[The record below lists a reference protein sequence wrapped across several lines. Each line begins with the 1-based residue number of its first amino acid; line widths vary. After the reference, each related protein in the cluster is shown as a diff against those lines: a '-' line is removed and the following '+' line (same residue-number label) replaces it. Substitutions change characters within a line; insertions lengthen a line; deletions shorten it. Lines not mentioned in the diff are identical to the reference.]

1 MILIV
6 PFIIAVLYPLLLDQI
21 YTGRH
26 LFGSSY
32 IGKQFVFLLGFIP
45 YIIYW
50 KATRKRQVSI
60 CRIPQAFSTITFHK
74 HAD

>member
-6 PFIIAVLYPLLLDQI
+6 PFIIAVLYPLLPDQI

-32 IGKQFVFLLGFIP
+32 MGKQFVFLLGFIP
-45 YIIYW
+45 YIIYG
-50 KATRKRQVSI
+50 KQPGRAVEAGVHL
-60 CRIPQAFSTITFHK
+60 PHPAGVFH
-74 HAD
+74 HYLP